1 MGVANSVHLVSDP
14 IEMNTEEKRVETTVV
29 AVAPVT
35 SLHGVGTGSIGT
47 GSIGTTTELP
57 SAKWHIIQAKSVVDS
72 HSQDELIN
80 EIRSL
85 MATGAKRIAIDLR
98 QNRFLSL
105 PAIKACVEAAQRLA
119 TKEKNF
125 ALISCQER
133 TKRHFEIYG
142 SLKHIHV
149 TRYESDLNL

>member
-1 MGVANSVHLVSDP
+1 MGVANSVHLVSD
-14 IEMNTEEKRVETTVV
+14 IAEVNTEDNRVDATVT
-29 AVAPVT
+29 AVISPAISTVT
-35 SLHGVGTGSIGT
+35 SLHGS
-47 GSIGTTTELP
+47 TTELP
-57 SAKWHIIQAKSVVDS
+57 SAKWHIIHAKSVVDS

-80 EIRSL
+80 EIRTL
-85 MATGAKRIAIDLR
+85 IATGAKRIAIDLR

-105 PAIKACVEAAQRLA
+105 PAIKACVEAAQKLA